1 MKMKEEILSDIER
14 INVVILVVG
23 AVAAIFIMRE
33 FRYVFSFAVASA
45 IMTLNFRFLRKI
57 LEGAFSAAEIKKK
70 GLAIKLP
77 LKFFALIALIVLVI
91 VYGDIDIVFFLLGLS
106 TVFLSIV
113 MSQVL
118 TVFSPHA
125 ERSK

>member
-1 MKMKEEILSDIER
+1 MKEEILSDIER
-14 INVVILVVG
+14 INIVVLIVG

-33 FRYVFSFAVASA
+33 YKYVFSFAVASA

-77 LKFFALIALIVLVI
+77 LKFFALVALIVLV
-91 VYGDIDIVFFLLGLS
+91 VLYGDIDIVFFLLGLS
-106 TVFLSIV
+106 TVFVSIV
-113 MSQVL
+113 ISQV
-118 TVFSPHA
+118 TTAFSSHA

>member
-14 INVVILVVG
+14 INVVILVIG
-23 AVAAIFIMRE
+23 GVAAIFIMRE

-45 IMTLNFRFLRKI
+45 IMTLNFRYLRKI

-91 VYGDIDIVFFLLGLS
+91 LYGDIDIVFFLLGLS
-106 TVFLSIV
+106 TVFLSILI
-113 MSQVL
+113 SQVS
-118 TVFSPHA
+118 TVFNSHA

>member
-1 MKMKEEILSDIER
+1 VKMKEETLSDIER

-33 FRYVFSFAVASA
+33 FRYFFSFAVASA

-57 LEGAFSAAEIKKK
+57 LEGAFSAAEIKQK

-77 LKFFALIALIVLVI
+77 LKFFALITLIVLVI

-106 TVFLSIV
+106 TVFLSTV

-118 TVFSPHA
+118 TVFSSHA

>member
-1 MKMKEEILSDIER
+1 MKIKEEILTDIER

-23 AVAAIFIMRE
+23 ALASLVIMRE
-33 FRYVFSFAVASA
+33 FRYVFSFVVASA

-77 LKFFALIALIVLVI
+77 LKFFALVALVVLVI
-91 VYGDIDIVFFLLGLS
+91 LYGDIDILFFLLGLS
-106 TVFLSIV
+106 TVFFSIV
-113 MSQVL
+113 ISQVSMA
-118 TVFSPHA
+118 FSSHA

>member
-1 MKMKEEILSDIER
+1 MKVKEEILSDIER
-14 INVVILVVG
+14 INVVILVIG
-23 AVAAIFIMRE
+23 GVAAIFIMRE

-45 IMTLNFRFLRKI
+45 IMTLNFRYLRKI

-91 VYGDIDIVFFLLGLS
+91 LYGDIDIVFFLLGLS
-106 TVFLSIV
+106 TVFLSILI
-113 MSQVL
+113 SQVS
-118 TVFSPHA
+118 TVFNSHA

>member
-1 MKMKEEILSDIER
+1 MKVKEEILSDIER
-14 INVVILVVG
+14 INVVILVIG

-45 IMTLNFRFLRKI
+45 IMTLNFRYLRKI

-91 VYGDIDIVFFLLGLS
+91 LYGDIDIVFFLLGLS
-106 TVFLSIV
+106 TVFLSILI
-113 MSQVL
+113 SQVS
-118 TVFSPHA
+118 TVFNSHA

>member
-1 MKMKEEILSDIER
+1 VKVKEEILSDIER
-14 INVVILVVG
+14 INVVILVIG
-23 AVAAIFIMRE
+23 GVAAIVIMRE

-45 IMTLNFRFLRKI
+45 IMTLNFRYLRKI

-77 LKFFALIALIVLVI
+77 LKFFALIGLIVLVI
-91 VYGDIDIVFFLLGLS
+91 LYGDIDIVFFLFGLS
-106 TVFLSIV
+106 TVFLSILI
-113 MSQVL
+113 SQVS
-118 TVFSPHA
+118 TVFNSHA

>member
-1 MKMKEEILSDIER
+1 MKMKEETLSDIER

-118 TVFSPHA
+118 TVFSSHA

>member
-1 MKMKEEILSDIER
+1 MKEETLSDIER

-23 AVAAIFIMRE
+23 AVATIFIMRE
-33 FRYVFSFAVASA
+33 FRHVFSFAVASA

-77 LKFFALIALIVLVI
+77 LKFFALFALIILVI

>member
-1 MKMKEEILSDIER
+1 VKVKEEILSDIER
-14 INVVILVVG
+14 INVVVLVVG

-33 FRYVFSFAVASA
+33 YKYVFSFAVASA

-57 LEGAFSAAEIKKK
+57 LEGAFSAAEIRKK

-77 LKFFALIALIVLVI
+77 LKFFALVALIVLV
-91 VYGDIDIVFFLLGLS
+91 VLYGDIDIVFFLLGLS
-106 TVFLSIV
+106 TVFVSIII
-113 MSQVL
+113 SQV
-118 TVFSPHA
+118 TSVFSSHA

>member
-1 MKMKEEILSDIER
+1 MKVKEEILSEIER
-14 INVVILVVG
+14 INVVILVIG
-23 AVAAIFIMRE
+23 GVASIIIMRE

-45 IMTLNFRFLRKI
+45 IMTLNFRYLRKI

-91 VYGDIDIVFFLLGLS
+91 LYGDIDIVFFLLGLS
-106 TVFLSIV
+106 TVFLSILI
-113 MSQVL
+113 SQVT
-118 TVFSPHA
+118 TVFSSHA

>member
-1 MKMKEEILSDIER
+1 MKVKEEILSDIER
-14 INVVILVVG
+14 INVVILVIG
-23 AVAAIFIMRE
+23 GVAAIFIMRE

-45 IMTLNFRFLRKI
+45 IMTLNFRYLRKI

-77 LKFFALIALIVLVI
+77 LKFFALIGLIVLVI
-91 VYGDIDIVFFLLGLS
+91 LYGDIDIVFFLFGLS
-106 TVFLSIV
+106 TVFLSILI
-113 MSQVL
+113 SQVS
-118 TVFSPHA
+118 TVFNSHA

>member
-1 MKMKEEILSDIER
+1 VEMKEETLSDIER

-57 LEGAFSAAEIKKK
+57 LEGTFSAAEIKKK
-70 GLAIKLP
+70 GLVIKLP
-77 LKFFALIALIVLVI
+77 LKFLAVISLIVLVI

-106 TVFLSIV
+106 TVFVSIV

>member
-1 MKMKEEILSDIER
+1 MKVKEEILSEIER
-14 INVVILVVG
+14 INVVILVIG
-23 AVAAIFIMRE
+23 GVAAIFIMRE

-45 IMTLNFRFLRKI
+45 IMTLNFRYLRKI

-91 VYGDIDIVFFLLGLS
+91 LYGDIDIVFFLLGLS
-106 TVFLSIV
+106 TVFLSILI
-113 MSQVL
+113 SQVS
-118 TVFSPHA
+118 TVFNSHA